1 MNTATE
7 SKIVNAVVEISMSG
21 EIDVP
26 QDNDFGGADLWKPGQ
41 LGVKIISG
49 SGDRYLAE
57 GVRVAVEDNQINLFK
72 FERSGVSRTIKMSDT
87 CSEAFLIAAIQ
98 ELL

>member
-1 MNTATE
+1 MNTATDN
-7 SKIVNAVVEISMSG
+7 KIVNAVVEMALSG

-26 QDNDFGGADLWKPGQ
+26 QDNEFGGADLWKPSQ
-41 LGVKIISG
+41 LGITNTARGYKH
-49 SGDRYLAE
+49 LAE
-57 GVRVAVEDNQINLFK
+57 GVRIATEDNQITLYK

>member
-1 MNTATE
+1 MNTATD
-7 SKIVNAVVEISMSG
+7 SKIVNAVVEFAMRG

-49 SGDRYLAE
+49 SGERYVAE
-57 GVRVAVEDNQINLFK
+57 GVRIAIDDNQINLYK
-72 FERSGVSRTIKMSDT
+72 FERSGLSRTIKMSDT

>member
-1 MNTATE
+1 MNTATDN
-7 SKIVNAVVEISMSG
+7 KIVNAVLEFALNG

-41 LGVKIISG
+41 LGVKFTKSN
-49 SGDRYLAE
+49 DRYLAE
-57 GVRVAVEDNQINLFK
+57 GVRITIEDNQITLYK
-72 FERSGVSRTIKMSDT
+72 FERSGVSRTIKMSDS

>member
-1 MNTATE
+1 MNTATDN
-7 SKIVNAVVEISMSG
+7 KIVNAVVEIALSG

-26 QDNDFGGADLWKPGQ
+26 QDNEYGGADVWKPGQ
-41 LGVKIISG
+41 LGYKFTPRN
-49 SGDRYLAE
+49 DRFFAE
-57 GVRVAVEDNQINLFK
+57 GVRIAVEDNKITLYK
-72 FERSGVSRTIKMSDT
+72 FEQAGVSATIKMSDT

>member
-1 MNTATE
+1 MNTATDN
-7 SKIVNAVVEISMSG
+7 KIVNAVLEFALNG

-41 LGVKIISG
+41 LGVKFTKSN
-49 SGDRYLAE
+49 DRYLAE
-57 GVRVAVEDNQINLFK
+57 GVRITIEDNQITLYK
-72 FERSGVSRTIKMSDT
+72 FERSGVSATIKMSDT
-87 CSEAFLIAAIQ
+87 CSEAFIIAAIQ

>member
-7 SKIVNAVVEISMSG
+7 SKIVNAVVEIAMSG

-41 LGVKIISG
+41 LGVKFTKSN
-49 SGDRYLAE
+49 DRYLAE
-57 GVRVAVEDNQINLFK
+57 GVRIAIEDNQITLYK
-72 FERSGVSRTIKMSDT
+72 FERSGVSATIKMSDT
-87 CSEAFLIAAIQ
+87 CSETFLIAAIQ

>member
-1 MNTATE
+1 MNTATD
-7 SKIVNAVVEISMSG
+7 SKIVGAVVEIASSG

-26 QDNDFGGADLWKPGQ
+26 QNNNFRGADVWKPGQ
-41 LGVKIISG
+41 LGVKFTTC
-49 SGDRYLAE
+49 GDSYLAE
-57 GVRVAVEDNQINLFK
+57 GVRIAIEDTQITLYK
-72 FERSGVSRTIKMSDT
+72 FERSGVSAIIKMSET

>member
-1 MNTATE
+1 MNTATDN
-7 SKIVNAVVEISMSG
+7 KIVNAVVEIAMSG

-26 QDNDFGGADLWKPGQ
+26 QDNDFGGADVWKPGQ
-41 LGVKIISG
+41 LGVKFTKSN
-49 SGDRYLAE
+49 DRYLAE
-57 GVRVAVEDNQINLFK
+57 GVRIAIEDNQITLFK

>member
-1 MNTATE
+1 MNTATDN
-7 SKIVNAVVEISMSG
+7 KIVNAVVEIALSG

-26 QDNDFGGADLWKPGQ
+26 QDNEFGGADVWKPGQ
-41 LGVKIISG
+41 VGIAYTVRDHK
-49 SGDRYLAE
+49 YLSE
-57 GVRVAVEDNQINLFK
+57 GVRIAIEDNQITLYK